1 MIRKHWPVVF
11 AVLAILI
18 SVVLV
23 VFAYHSTDS
32 GYAIFA
38 SVITFIFLLPL
49 AGAVIGGWY
58 GWRIHSLKKWLL
70 PFAVYAGVILYMMIA
85 GLILRADMFD
95 ADSYLTLGAL
105 PGLTGL
111 VAEIVASVIAWV
123 VKRVRN
129 RR

>member
-23 VFAYHSTDS
+23 VFAYHSTDA

-38 SVITFIFLLPL
+38 SVITFIFLFPL
-49 AGAVIGGWY
+49 AGAVIGSWY
-58 GWRIHSLKKWLL
+58 GWRILSPKKWFL
-70 PFAVYAGVILYMMIA
+70 PFAVCAGIILYMITV

-105 PGLTGL
+105 PGLTCL